1 MERRELQLHST
12 LFFPIALDLQVLYNL
27 SDELS
32 VGKYLMNPSKKR
44 ILLLLPTKTYRAKAF
59 LSAAS
64 QLGVT
69 VAIGSDQP
77 QTLSD
82 LSPRKSLVINFSKPE
97 KATEEVIAFAQ
108 NYPIDA
114 VVGVDD
120 DTTILVSMV
129 AKALSLPHNSVESA
143 RTTRSKYQMRKGL
156 AMGGIPSPHFKLVS
170 IGTDSAA
177 VARDANF
184 PCVLKPISLSGSRG
198 VIRANNP
205 KEFIKAFQRII
216 SILGASDVKSRKD
229 ARAQQIL
236 VEDFIPGIEVALE
249 GILIRGRLKVL
260 AIFDKPDPLDGP
272 FFEETLYVTP
282 SRLPARVQEDIVSCT
297 TRTAKALGLR
307 EGPVH
312 AELRVNDAGTWIIEI
327 AARSI
332 GGLCARTLRFG
343 TGISLEELIIRH
355 AIGLEVESLQRE
367 QEPAGVM
374 MIPIPQAG
382 ILREVRGKT
391 GAEQISGIEEVTIS
405 IPIGQEVLPL
415 PEGARYLGFI
425 FARGSTPESVEAS
438 LREAHRRLE
447 FVITAE

>member
-1 MERRELQLHST
+1 
-12 LFFPIALDLQVLYNL
+12 
-27 SDELS
+27 
-32 VGKYLMNPSKKR
+32 MNPNRKR

-64 QLGVT
+64 QLDVA

-77 QTLSD
+77 QTLSE
-82 LSPRKSLVINFSKPE
+82 LSPRKSLVINFNQPE
-97 KATEEVIAFAQ
+97 NATKQIVAFAQ
-108 NYPIDA
+108 THPIDA

-129 AKALSLPHNSVESA
+129 SKALSLPHNSVESA
-143 RTTRSKYQMRKGL
+143 RTTRSKYQMRKVL
-156 AMGGIPSPHFKLVS
+156 ATGGIASPHFELVS
-170 IGTDSAA
+170 VTADPEKIATG
-177 VARDANF
+177 VNF
-184 PCVLKPISLSGSRG
+184 PCVLKPLSLSASRG

-205 KEFIKAFQRII
+205 SEFVTAFQRIV
-216 SILGASDVKSRKD
+216 SILGSSDVKSRTD
-229 ARAQQIL
+229 ARSQQIL

-282 SRLPARVQEDIVSCT
+282 SRLPVDVQNDIISCT
-297 TRTAKALGLR
+297 ARTAEVLGLR

-312 AELRVNDAGTWIIEI
+312 AELRVNDNGAWIIEI

-355 AIGLEVESLQRE
+355 AIRMDVETLQRE
-367 QEPAGVM
+367 RQPAGVM
-374 MIPIPQAG
+374 MIPIPHAG
-382 ILREVRGKT
+382 VLREVRGKT
-391 GAEQISGIEEVTIS
+391 DAEQIPGIEEVTIS

-415 PEGARYLGFI
+415 PEGAKYLGFI
-425 FARGSTPESVEAS
+425 FARSSTPTSVEAS
-438 LREAHRRLE
+438 LRDAHQRLE
-447 FVITAE
+447 FVITDEKL

>member
-1 MERRELQLHST
+1 
-12 LFFPIALDLQVLYNL
+12 
-27 SDELS
+27 
-32 VGKYLMNPSKKR
+32 MNPNKKR

-64 QLGVT
+64 QLGVA

-77 QTLSD
+77 QTLSE
-82 LSPRKSLVINFSKPE
+82 LSPRKSLVINFGKPE
-97 KATEEVIAFAQ
+97 KATEEIVAFAQ
-108 NYPIDA
+108 THPIDA

-143 RTTRSKYQMRKGL
+143 RTTRSKYQMRRVL
-156 AMGGIPSPHFKLVS
+156 AAGGIPSPHFELASISADPAEIVS
-170 IGTDSAA
+170 G
-177 VARDANF
+177 VNF
-184 PCVLKPISLSGSRG
+184 PCVLKPLSLSASRG

-205 KEFIKAFQRII
+205 REFVSAFQRVV
-216 SILGASDVKSRKD
+216 SILGASDVKSRND
-229 ARAQQIL
+229 ARTEQIL

-272 FFEETLYVTP
+272 FFEETFYVTP
-282 SRLPARVQEDIVSCT
+282 SRLPVDVQNDIISCT
-297 TRTAKALGLR
+297 AQTAEVLGLR

-312 AELRVNDAGTWIIEI
+312 AELRVNDDGAWIIEI

-343 TGISLEELIIRH
+343 AGISLEELIIRH
-355 AIGLEVESLQRE
+355 AIGMEVESLQRE
-367 QEPAGVM
+367 RQPAGVM
-374 MIPIPQAG
+374 MIPIPHAG

-391 GAEQISGIEEVTIS
+391 DAEQVAGIEEVTIS

-415 PEGARYLGFI
+415 PEGASYLGFI
-425 FARGSTPESVEAS
+425 FARGNSPEGVEAA
-438 LREAHRRLE
+438 LREAHHRLE
-447 FVITAE
+447 FVITGRKL

>member
-1 MERRELQLHST
+1 
-12 LFFPIALDLQVLYNL
+12 
-27 SDELS
+27 
-32 VGKYLMNPSKKR
+32 MNSSEKR
-44 ILLLLPTKTYRAKAF
+44 ILLLLPTKTYRAEAF

-64 QLGVT
+64 QLGVA

-77 QTLSD
+77 QTLSE

-97 KATEEVIAFAQ
+97 KATEEIVAFSQ
-108 NYPIDA
+108 THPIDA

-120 DTTILVSMV
+120 NTTILVSMV
-129 AKALSLPHNSVESA
+129 SKALSLPHNSVESA
-143 RTTRSKYQMRKGL
+143 RTTRSKYQMRKVL
-156 AMGGIPSPHFKLVS
+156 AMGGIPSPHFELVS
-170 IGTDSAA
+170 ISADPA
-177 VARDANF
+177 EIASGVNF
-184 PCVLKPISLSGSRG
+184 PCVLKPLALSASRG

-205 KEFIKAFQRII
+205 REFVKAFQRIV
-216 SILGASDVKSRKD
+216 SILDSSDVKSRKD

-272 FFEETLYVTP
+272 FFEETLYITP
-282 SRLPARVQEDIVSCT
+282 SRLPVDVQNDIISCT
-297 TRTAKALGLR
+297 ARTADALGLR

-312 AELRVNDAGTWIIEI
+312 AELRVNDDGAWIIEI

-355 AIGLEVESLQRE
+355 AIGMEVESLQRE
-367 QEPAGVM
+367 RQPAGVM
-374 MIPIPQAG
+374 MIPIPHAG
-382 ILREVRGKT
+382 FLREMRGKT
-391 GAEQISGIEEVTIS
+391 GAERVSGIEEVTIS

-425 FARGSTPESVEAS
+425 FARGNTPESVEDS
-438 LREAHRRLE
+438 LREAHHRLE
-447 FVITAE
+447 FIIMAG

>member
-1 MERRELQLHST
+1 M
-12 LFFPIALDLQVLYNL
+12 DLN
-27 SDELS
+27 
-32 VGKYLMNPSKKR
+32 KKR

-64 QLGVT
+64 RLGVA

-77 QTLSD
+77 QTLSE
-82 LSPRKSLVINFSKPE
+82 LSPRKSLVINFNKPE
-97 KATEEVIAFAQ
+97 NAVKEIVEFAQ
-108 NYPIDA
+108 NHPIDA

-120 DTTILVSMV
+120 DTTVLVSMV
-129 AKALSLPHNSVESA
+129 SKALSLPHNSVESA
-143 RTTRSKYQMRKGL
+143 RTTRSKYQMRKVL
-156 AMGGIPSPHFKLVS
+156 ATGGIPSPHFELFP
-170 IGTDSAA
+170 ISADPA
-177 VARDANF
+177 KIATGVAF
-184 PCVLKPISLSGSRG
+184 PCVLKPLSLSASRG

-205 KEFIKAFQRII
+205 AEFVTAFQRIV
-216 SILGASDVKSRKD
+216 SILGSSDVKSRND
-229 ARAQQIL
+229 ARAQQVL

-249 GILIRGRLKVL
+249 GILIQGRLKVL

-282 SRLPARVQEDIVSCT
+282 SRLPVDVQNEIVSCT
-297 TRTAKALGLR
+297 ARTADVLGLR

-312 AELRVNDAGTWIIEI
+312 AELRVNDDGAWIIEI

-343 TGISLEELIIRH
+343 AGISLEELIIRH
-355 AIGLEVESLQRE
+355 AIGMEVESLQRE
-367 QEPAGVM
+367 RQPAGVM
-374 MIPIPQAG
+374 MIPIPHAG

-391 GAEQISGIEEVTIS
+391 DAEQVSGIEEITIG

-425 FARGSTPESVEAS
+425 FARGSTPASVEAS
-438 LREAHRRLE
+438 LREAHQRLE
-447 FVITAE
+447 FVITDEKL

>member
-1 MERRELQLHST
+1 
-12 LFFPIALDLQVLYNL
+12 
-27 SDELS
+27 
-32 VGKYLMNPSKKR
+32 MNPNKKR

-64 QLGVT
+64 QLGVA

-77 QTLSD
+77 QTLSE

-97 KATEEVIAFAQ
+97 KATEEIVAFAQ
-108 NYPIDA
+108 NHPIDA

-120 DTTILVSMV
+120 DTTVVVSMV
-129 AKALSLPHNSVESA
+129 SKALSLPHNSVESA
-143 RTTRSKYQMRKGL
+143 RTTRSKYQMRKVL
-156 AMGGIPSPHFKLVS
+156 AAGGIPSPHFELVS
-170 IGTDSAA
+170 IRADPAEIATA
-177 VARDANF
+177 VNF
-184 PCVLKPISLSGSRG
+184 PCVLKPLSLSASRG

-205 KEFIKAFQRII
+205 KEFVTAFQRVV
-216 SILGASDVKSRKD
+216 SILGLADVKSRKD
-229 ARAQQIL
+229 ARTEQIL

-282 SRLPARVQEDIVSCT
+282 SRLSAEVQNEIISCT
-297 TRTAKALGLR
+297 ARTAEVLGLR

-312 AELRVNDAGTWIIEI
+312 AELRVNDDGAWIIEI

-343 TGISLEELIIRH
+343 AGISLEELIIRH
-355 AIGLEVESLQRE
+355 AIGMEVDSLQRE
-367 QEPAGVM
+367 RQPAGVM
-374 MIPIPQAG
+374 MIPIPRAG
-382 ILREVRGKT
+382 LLQEIRGKT
-391 GAEQISGIEEVTIS
+391 DAEQVSGIEEVTIS

-425 FARGSTPESVEAS
+425 FARGNSPEGVEAF
-438 LREAHRRLE
+438 LREAHNRLE
-447 FVITAE
+447 FVIIDGKL

>member
-1 MERRELQLHST
+1 M
-12 LFFPIALDLQVLYNL
+12 NL
-27 SDELS
+27 
-32 VGKYLMNPSKKR
+32 NKKR

-64 QLGVT
+64 QLGVA

-77 QTLSD
+77 QTLSE

-97 KATEEVIAFAQ
+97 KATEEIVAFAQ
-108 NYPIDA
+108 THPIDA

-143 RTTRSKYQMRKGL
+143 RTTRSKYQMRKVL
-156 AMGGIPSPHFKLVS
+156 ATGGIPSPYFELFS
-170 IGTDSAA
+170 ISADPA
-177 VARDANF
+177 EIARGVNF
-184 PCVLKPISLSGSRG
+184 PCVLKPLSLSASRG

-205 KEFIKAFQRII
+205 REFVSAFHRVV

-229 ARAQQIL
+229 ARTEQIL

-249 GILIRGRLKVL
+249 GILIRGQLKVL

-282 SRLPARVQEDIVSCT
+282 SRLPVDVQNDIIS
-297 TRTAKALGLR
+297 RTAQTADVLGLR

-312 AELRVNDAGTWIIEI
+312 AELRVNDDGAWIIEI

-343 TGISLEELIIRH
+343 AGISLEELIIRH
-355 AIGLEVESLQRE
+355 AIGMEVESLQRE
-367 QEPAGVM
+367 RQPAGVM
-374 MIPIPQAG
+374 MIPIPHAG

-391 GAEQISGIEEVTIS
+391 DAEQVAGIEEVTIS
-405 IPIGQEVLPL
+405 IPLEQEVLPL
-415 PEGARYLGFI
+415 PEGASYLGFI
-425 FARGSTPESVEAS
+425 FARGSTPESVEAA
-438 LREAHRRLE
+438 LREAHHRLE
-447 FVITAE
+447 FVITGRKL

>member
-1 MERRELQLHST
+1 
-12 LFFPIALDLQVLYNL
+12 
-27 SDELS
+27 
-32 VGKYLMNPSKKR
+32 MNPNKKR

-64 QLGVT
+64 QLGVA

-77 QTLSD
+77 QTLSE
-82 LSPRKSLVINFSKPE
+82 LSPRKSLVLNFSKPE
-97 KATEEVIAFAQ
+97 KATEEIVAFAHTH
-108 NYPIDA
+108 PIDA

-120 DTTILVSMV
+120 DTTVLVSMV
-129 AKALSLPHNSVESA
+129 SKALSLPHNSVESA
-143 RTTRSKYQMRKGL
+143 RTTRSKYQMREVL
-156 AMGGIPSPHFKLVS
+156 ATGGIPSPHFELVS
-170 IGTDSAA
+170 ISADPA
-177 VARDANF
+177 EIASGVNF
-184 PCVLKPISLSGSRG
+184 PCVLKPLSLSASRG
-198 VIRANNP
+198 VIRANSAT
-205 KEFIKAFQRII
+205 EFVKAFHRVV
-216 SILGASDVKSRKD
+216 SILGSSDVKSRKD

-282 SRLPARVQEDIVSCT
+282 SRLPVDVQNDIISCT
-297 TRTAKALGLR
+297 ARTAQVLGLR

-312 AELRVNDAGTWIIEI
+312 AELRVNDDGAWIIEI

-355 AIGLEVESLQRE
+355 AMGMEVESLQRE
-367 QEPAGVM
+367 RQPAGVM
-374 MIPIPQAG
+374 MIPIPHAG
-382 ILREVRGKT
+382 VLREVRGKT
-391 GAEQISGIEEVTIS
+391 DSEKVSGIEEVTIS

-415 PEGARYLGFI
+415 PEGAKYLGFI

-447 FVITAE
+447 FVITGE

>member
-1 MERRELQLHST
+1 
-12 LFFPIALDLQVLYNL
+12 
-27 SDELS
+27 
-32 VGKYLMNPSKKR
+32 MNPNRKR

-64 QLGVT
+64 QLGVA

-77 QTLSD
+77 QTLSE
-82 LSPRKSLVINFSKPE
+82 LSPRKSLVINFNQPE
-97 KATEEVIAFAQ
+97 NATKQIVAFAQ
-108 NYPIDA
+108 THPIDA

-129 AKALSLPHNSVESA
+129 SRALSLPHNSVESA
-143 RTTRSKYQMRKGL
+143 RTTRSKYQMRKVL
-156 AMGGIPSPHFKLVS
+156 ATGGIASPHFELVS
-170 IGTDSAA
+170 ISADPA
-177 VARDANF
+177 EIATGVNF
-184 PCVLKPISLSGSRG
+184 PCVLKPLSLSASRG

-205 KEFIKAFQRII
+205 REFVTAFQRIV
-216 SILGASDVKSRKD
+216 SILASSDVKSRKD
-229 ARAQQIL
+229 ARTQQIL

-272 FFEETLYVTP
+272 FFEETLYITP
-282 SRLPARVQEDIVSCT
+282 SRLPADVQNEVISCT
-297 TRTAKALGLR
+297 ARTAEVLGLR

-312 AELRVNDAGTWIIEI
+312 AELRVNDKGAWIIEI

-355 AIGLEVESLQRE
+355 AIGMEVESLQRE
-367 QEPAGVM
+367 RQPAGVM
-374 MIPIPQAG
+374 MIPIPHAG

-391 GAEQISGIEEVTIS
+391 DAEQVPGIEEVTVS

-415 PEGARYLGFI
+415 PEGAKYLGFI
-425 FARGSTPESVEAS
+425 FARGGTSEGVEVS

-447 FVITAE
+447 FIITDEKL

>member
-1 MERRELQLHST
+1 MD
-12 LFFPIALDLQVLYNL
+12 PN
-27 SDELS
+27 
-32 VGKYLMNPSKKR
+32 KKR

-64 QLGVT
+64 QLGVA

-77 QTLSD
+77 QTLSE
-82 LSPRKSLVINFSKPE
+82 LSPRKSLVINFGKPE
-97 KATEEVIAFAQ
+97 NGVKEIVEFAQ
-108 NYPIDA
+108 THPIDA

-120 DTTILVSMV
+120 ETTVLVSMV
-129 AKALSLPHNSVESA
+129 SEALSLPHNSVESA
-143 RTTRSKYQMRKGL
+143 RTTRSKYQMRKVL
-156 AMGGIPSPHFKLVS
+156 ATGGIPSPHFELVS
-170 IGTDSAA
+170 ISADPA
-177 VARDANF
+177 EIATGVAF
-184 PCVLKPISLSGSRG
+184 PCVLKPLSLSASRG

-205 KEFIKAFQRII
+205 KEFVTAFQRIVR
-216 SILGASDVKSRKD
+216 ILGSSDVKSRKD

-282 SRLPARVQEDIVSCT
+282 SRLPVDVQNEIVSCT
-297 TRTAKALGLR
+297 ARTAEVLGLR

-312 AELRVNDAGTWIIEI
+312 AELRVNDNGAWIIEI

-343 TGISLEELIIRH
+343 AGISLEELIIRH
-355 AIGLEVESLQRE
+355 AIGMEVESLQRE
-367 QEPAGVM
+367 WQPAGVM
-374 MIPIPQAG
+374 MMPIPHAG

-391 GAEQISGIEEVTIS
+391 DAEQVSGIEEVTIS

-425 FARGSTPESVEAS
+425 FARGSTPASVEAS
-438 LREAHRRLE
+438 LREAHHRLE
-447 FVITAE
+447 FVITDEKL

>member
-1 MERRELQLHST
+1 
-12 LFFPIALDLQVLYNL
+12 
-27 SDELS
+27 
-32 VGKYLMNPSKKR
+32 MNPNRKR

-64 QLGVT
+64 QLGVA
-69 VAIGSDQP
+69 VVIGSDQP
-77 QTLSD
+77 QTLSE

-97 KATEEVIAFAQ
+97 NATEEIVAFAQ
-108 NYPIDA
+108 THPIDA

-129 AKALSLPHNSVESA
+129 SEALSLPHNSVESA
-143 RTTRSKYQMRKGL
+143 RTTRSKYQMRKVL
-156 AMGGIPSPHFKLVS
+156 QMGDVPSPRFELISISADPAQIARGVS
-170 IGTDSAA
+170 
-177 VARDANF
+177 F
-184 PCVLKPISLSGSRG
+184 PCVLKPLSLSASRG

-205 KEFIKAFQRII
+205 KEFVVAFQRIVR
-216 SILGASDVKSRKD
+216 ILGSADVKSRKD
-229 ARAQQIL
+229 AGAQQIL

-272 FFEETLYVTP
+272 FFEETLYITP
-282 SRLPARVQEDIVSCT
+282 SRLPVEVQNEIIACT
-297 TRTAKALGLR
+297 SRTADVLGLR

-312 AELRVNDAGTWIIEI
+312 AELRVNDNGAWIIEI

-355 AIGLEVESLQRE
+355 AIGLEVDSLQRE
-367 QEPAGVM
+367 QQPAGVM
-374 MIPIPQAG
+374 MIPIPKAG

-391 GAEQISGIEEVTIS
+391 DAGQVQGIEEVTIS
-405 IPIGQEVLPL
+405 IPIGQEILPL
-415 PEGARYLGFI
+415 PEGASYLGFI
-425 FARGSTPESVEAS
+425 FARGNSPQSVEAS
-438 LREAHRRLE
+438 LREAHRRMKFIIKDEKL
-447 FVITAE
+447 